1 MSAVV
6 ASEIEDLEVCARERR
21 LPRRGMRYR
30 IKIGN
35 EHLEFREADLA
46 DPVPTGRQI
55 AEAAGAHPAENYL
68 IFQMLPNG
76 MLEGLRLD
84 ETTDLTAKGIERFLV
99 FASDRAFFFEIDG
112 RRMEWGAQLI
122 SGMTLKKLANV
133 DLATYGVWLEVR
145 GQEDRPIAN
154 NELFDLSAPGIE
166 HFFTGIVQTTAG
178 SGGAILPV
186 RDRRY
191 LTEKGIT
198 FEEVEDGGQK
208 AVIFRRMTLPGARLD
223 QASAYILVLLPA
235 SYPDVA
241 PDMFHALP
249 WLKLVD
255 AGRYPNAA
263 DVAVGFAGQQ
273 WQRWSRHNN
282 QWRAGVDGI
291 WTMLK
296 RIETALAE
304 AA

>member
-1 MSAVV
+1 MSAVIEN
-6 ASEIEDLEVCARERR
+6 EIEDIEVCACDGR

-35 EHLEFREADLA
+35 ERLEYRDAELS

-55 AEAAGAHPAENYL
+55 AEAAGVHPANNYL
-68 IFQMLPNG
+68 VFQMLADG

-84 ETTDLTAKGIERFLV
+84 ETTDLTARGVERFLV
-99 FASDRAFFFEIDG
+99 FGSDRSFFFEIDG

-133 DLATYGVWLEVR
+133 DPANYGVWLEVR
-145 GQEDRPIAN
+145 GQEDRPIGN
-154 NELFDLSAPGIE
+154 TELFDLSTPGIE

-178 SGGAILPV
+178 SAVLPA

-191 LTEKGIT
+191 LDTKGIAY
-198 FEEVEDGGQK
+198 EEVEDGGQK
-208 AVIFRRMTLPGARLD
+208 AVIFRRMALPGARLD
-223 QASAYILVLLPA
+223 QPNADILVLLPA
-235 SYPDVA
+235 GYPDVA

-249 WLKLVD
+249 WLKLVN

-282 QWRAGVDGI
+282 QWRPGTDGI